1 MARTYLPVLLLF
13 GFALLNAILMI
24 GFSALVVRP
33 RRTPEKSVPYESGVT
48 PYGDTRARFSISFYL
63 IAMLFIVF
71 DLETVFMIPWAVAYK
86 DLSCSVPLVNGACP
100 AGQTSFYGLGAMLVF
115 LVILAVVFIYEWKK
129 GTLRWD

>member
-1 MARTYLPVLLLF
+1 
-13 GFALLNAILMI
+13 AILMI
-24 GFSALVVRP
+24 GVSALVVRP

-86 DLSCSVPLVNGACP
+86 DLSCSVPLVNGAGP

-115 LVILAVVFIYEWKK
+115 LVILAVGFIYEWKK

>member
-33 RRTPEKSVPYESGVT
+33 RRTPEKNVPYESGVT

-86 DLSCSVPLVNGACP
+86 DLSCGVPLIDGACP
-100 AGQTSFYGLGAMLVF
+100 AGQTSFYGLGVMLVF
-115 LVILAVVFIYEWKK
+115 LVILAVGFMYEWKK

>member
-115 LVILAVVFIYEWKK
+115 LVILAVGFIYEWKK
-129 GTLRWD
+129 GALDWE